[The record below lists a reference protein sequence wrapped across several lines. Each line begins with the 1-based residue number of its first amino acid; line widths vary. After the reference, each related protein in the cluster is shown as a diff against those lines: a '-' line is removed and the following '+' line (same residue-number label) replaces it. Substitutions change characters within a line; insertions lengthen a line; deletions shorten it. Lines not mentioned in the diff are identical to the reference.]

1 MIFQFGRMCVCACVR
16 VCVCARVHVCAS
28 VSITGECAFE
38 TSCHYGE
45 KGFHLYCLPEV
56 LSFKSVQL
64 DCTLLPDD
72 SVLESAGQT
81 EKDTVC
87 TSTEETWRIFRVKIR
102 LGYTAVMSLIFENQR
117 PAVTIVWGQ
126 SKAFYCVSIQTD

>member
-1 MIFQFGRMCVCACVR
+1 M
-16 VCVCARVHVCAS
+16 CAS
-28 VSITGECAFE
+28 VNITGECAFE

-72 SVLESAGQT
+72 SVLESAGQ
-81 EKDTVC
+81 
-87 TSTEETWRIFRVKIR
+87 VKKTHFA
-102 LGYTAVMSLIFENQR
+102 LQQKKHGEYFV
-117 PAVTIVWGQ
+117 
-126 SKAFYCVSIQTD
+126 